1 MRISED
7 LIKCGISF
15 VGGVIGG
22 FMAGFSL
29 GENYAKDE
37 IAERAEKAI
46 AERESEVE
54 DDPEVIVRF
63 PSKRQEIEEPVEAE
77 EDLLTKV
84 DSEEDQS
91 VVEKPEE
98 AEDKEDE

>member
-15 VGGVIGG
+15 VGGAIGG
-22 FMAGFSL
+22 FLAGFSL

-37 IAERAEKAI
+37 IAERAENVIVEK
-46 AERESEVE
+46 ESEVE

-63 PSKRQEIEEPVEAE
+63 PSKRQEIEEHVEE
-77 EDLLTKV
+77 ED
-84 DSEEDQS
+84 EDQES
-91 VVEKPEE
+91 VVKPEE